1 MHEQEHQGAEQRDWM
16 GFRGRWVV
24 VLLGLDRPGQVQNTR
39 VSQSVEKQRESKE
52 VREDT

>member
-24 VLLGLDRPGQVQNTR
+24 VLLGQVQNTR